1 MSITK
6 NLEDTLKVKIYE
18 ISNGMDSDDF
28 NGLMQWVF
36 DEYKNC
42 MIIGRE
48 TFEETLDNIL
58 SGDYP
63 DKAIFKLLKD
73 NINSYGAPKAYLNV
87 SRWYLNKASSIK
99 GGE

>member
-42 MIIGRE
+42 MI
-48 TFEETLDNIL
+48 L
-58 SGDYP
+58 
-63 DKAIFKLLKD
+63 
-73 NINSYGAPKAYLNV
+73 NS
-87 SRWYLNKASSIK
+87 I
-99 GGE
+99 